1 MYKQSLLFQR
11 QCPLKTRRSGKN
23 SASKKSY
30 DKAPYAKCHVRSC
43 SSRFHKKS
51 SRETIF
57 KQCLASATDN
67 LYMGNPYPPSQHH
80 TLAPIFFFFLLFLQ
94 TFFFFLRSPETQFHS
109 FKVNLD
115 SVDNQGPMTVD
126 SIQHATNQQ
135 PSTAGSL
142 SSVT

>member
-1 MYKQSLLFQR
+1 MYKQSILFQR
-11 QCPLKTRRSGKN
+11 QCPLKTRRRGKN

-43 SSRFHKKS
+43 SSRFHKK
-51 SRETIF
+51 TIF

-67 LYMGNPYPPSQHH
+67 LYMGNPYPPSQHR
-80 TLAPIFFFFLLFLQ
+80 TLPQFSSSFYFFCRLFFFFFFLI
-94 TFFFFLRSPETQFHS
+94 SPETQFHS

-115 SVDNQGPMTVD
+115 SVDNQRPMTVD